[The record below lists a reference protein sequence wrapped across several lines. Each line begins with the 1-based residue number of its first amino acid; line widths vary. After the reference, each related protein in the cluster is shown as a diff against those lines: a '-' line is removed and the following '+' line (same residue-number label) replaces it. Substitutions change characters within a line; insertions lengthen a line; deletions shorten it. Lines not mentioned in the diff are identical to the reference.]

1 MLQELLDRL
10 FSRGISQ
17 KTSRETVKHRLKIL
31 LAHDRTDLSPAVVE
45 KMRQEILEVLSRYVD
60 IDADGSEFS
69 LESDQRTTVL
79 IANLPIRSVRLEA
92 LMDHPPAKGTPS
104 ATDAIAFTPEVTPPN
119 SSASGSAPDSANRA
133 GNPAGNSVEPP
144 LDVKSASELGE
155 LSPDSL
161 DLWLNTVE
169 TAEAAPNS
177 EKSIEPSDL
186 PSENRQPPVQ

>member
-92 LMDHPPAKGTPS
+92 LMDHPPATGTPS
-104 ATDAIAFTPEVTPPN
+104 ATNAIAFTPEVTPPN
-119 SSASGSAPDSANRA
+119 SGSASDTADRVV
-133 GNPAGNSVEPP
+133 NPTENSSDPP
-144 LDVKSASELGE
+144 LNVRSASDQLGE

-169 TAEAAPNS
+169 APSNS
-177 EKSIEPSDL
+177 EKPIDRASDL
-186 PSENRQPPVQ
+186 PSDNQ

>member
-60 IDADGSEFS
+60 IDAEGSEFS
-69 LESDQRTTVL
+69 LESDQRTTAL
-79 IANLPIRSVRLEA
+79 IANLPIRGVKLAA
-92 LMDHPPAKGTPS
+92 LMEPPLNAASQPPSSVAFAEVVPSTPDLS
-104 ATDAIAFTPEVTPPN
+104 NQAA
-119 SSASGSAPDSANRA
+119 
-133 GNPAGNSVEPP
+133 NPAENSIEPP

-161 DLWLNTVE
+161 DLWLNTLEE
-169 TAEAAPNS
+169 TPPNPEKPEQSS
-177 EKSIEPSDL
+177 ERPSD
-186 PSENRQPPVQ
+186 SRQPPLQ

>member
-92 LMDHPPAKGTPS
+92 LMDHPPNAGTPS
-104 ATDAIAFTPEVTPPN
+104 AADSIAFTPEVTPPN
-119 SSASGSAPDSANRA
+119 SGSTSDAIDRVVNRTE
-133 GNPAGNSVEPP
+133 NSSDPP
-144 LDVKSASELGE
+144 LNVKSASDQLGE

-161 DLWLNTVE
+161 DLWLNTIE
-169 TAEAAPNS
+169 APPNAEKPIDRAS
-177 EKSIEPSDL
+177 ELPSD
-186 PSENRQPPVQ
+186 NQ

>member
-79 IANLPIRSVRLEA
+79 IANLPIRSVRLAA
-92 LMDHPPAKGTPS
+92 LMDHPPTAGTQPS
-104 ATDAIAFTPEVTPPN
+104 TDSIAFANEATP
-119 SSASGSAPDSANRA
+119 A
-133 GNPAGNSVEPP
+133 NPALEKQVNNLAENSIDPP
-144 LDVKSASELGE
+144 LDVRSASEQLGE

-161 DLWLNTVE
+161 DLWLNTI
-169 TAEAAPNS
+169 EAPSNT
-177 EKSIEPSDL
+177 EKPIERSSDL
-186 PSENRQPPVQ
+186 PSDNRQPPSQ

>member
-1 MLQELLDRL
+1 MLQELIDRL

-92 LMDHPPAKGTPS
+92 LMDHPPNAGTPS
-104 ATDAIAFTPEVTPPN
+104 PTDSIAFTPEVPPPN
-119 SSASGSAPDSANRA
+119 SGSASDAADRLINFGE
-133 GNPAGNSVEPP
+133 NSIDPP
-144 LDVKSASELGE
+144 LDVKSASEQLGE

-161 DLWLNTVE
+161 DLWLNTIE
-169 TAEAAPNS
+169 APSNAEKPIDRS
-177 EKSIEPSDL
+177 SDFPSD
-186 PSENRQPPVQ
+186 NRQPPVQ

>member
-69 LESDQRTTVL
+69 LESDQRTTAL
-79 IANLPIRSVRLEA
+79 IANLPIRGVKLAA
-92 LMDHPPAKGTPS
+92 LM
-104 ATDAIAFTPEVTPPN
+104 
-119 SSASGSAPDSANRA
+119 
-133 GNPAGNSVEPP
+133 EPP
-144 LDVKSASELGE
+144 LNVVAQSSPNPVVSTPDSSKPARLADSGLPDANLPTQPVNPAEDSSEPRLDILSASDQLGE
-155 LSPDSL
+155 LSSDSL

-169 TAEAAPNS
+169 PPSNS
-177 EKSIEPSDL
+177 DRSPEN
-186 PSENRQPPVQ
+186 PSESSPDDR

>member
-92 LMDHPPAKGTPS
+92 LMDHPPATGTPS
-104 ATDAIAFTPEVTPPN
+104 PSDSIAFTPEVTPPN
-119 SSASGSAPDSANRA
+119 SASASGSASDAADRVA
-133 GNPAGNSVEPP
+133 NPADNSSDPP
-144 LDVKSASELGE
+144 LNVKSASDQLGE

-169 TAEAAPNS
+169 APSNS
-177 EKSIEPSDL
+177 EKPIDRASDFQ
-186 PSENRQPPVQ
+186 SDNQ

>member
-60 IDADGSEFS
+60 IDAEGSEFS
-69 LESDQRTTVL
+69 LESDQRTTAL
-79 IANLPIRSVRLEA
+79 IANLPIRGVKLAA
-92 LMDHPPAKGTPS
+92 LM
-104 ATDAIAFTPEVTPPN
+104 
-119 SSASGSAPDSANRA
+119 
-133 GNPAGNSVEPP
+133 EPP
-144 LDVKSASELGE
+144 LNPAIQPTSSRSFVEAAPSRPDLTHQDANPAENPIEPPRNVSDAEQLGE

-161 DLWLNTVE
+161 DLWLNTIE
-169 TAEAAPNS
+169 EAPPDPEKPTERSS
-177 EKSIEPSDL
+177 EP
-186 PSENRQPPVQ
+186 PSENRQPPLQ